1 MEAVKTF
8 ISYSWTN
15 PIHEQWVIDL
25 ATELRESG
33 VDVILDKWDLKEGHD
48 TLMFMEKMVS
58 DPEIKKVLM
67 ICDKKYTDKAD
78 HRNGGV
84 GTEAQII
91 SQEVYEKQTQE
102 KFVAAVVEKDENGRP
117 CLPIYYKS
125 RKYIDFTNI
134 DKYSESFEQLVRWI
148 YNEPFYKK
156 PALGKKP
163 FFLDNE
169 ESLSLKTATIHKRL
183 ITALKEGKPNVD
195 GILNEYLNTFVE
207 NLEEFRITKTEGEYD
222 NALIK
227 NIEMFLP
234 YRDEFIDVIIN
245 TCQYTPDKLN
255 FNYFHKFF
263 ENIIHYTYKP
273 QNATFF
279 YEYDLDNFKFIINE
293 LFLYFVAILLKHE
306 QFKKLDS
313 FLNEQFYDENS
324 KRYNTESM
332 VNFTHYRYNLKSLE
346 IRNSRLGLN
355 LLSLQGH
362 LIRERAEHG
371 SVKFEKLMQA
381 DFILYLRS
389 ELKRTEFANTYYPK
403 TWFPNT
409 LIYAERMYQPFEI
422 FARAQSKAYFD
433 KMKCILDINDK
444 NELDRLFT
452 EFETGKRK
460 TPTWDIFETFNPC
473 TLGNSKKLAIL
484 K

>member
-1 MEAVKTF
+1 MNTVKTF

-15 PIHEQWVIDL
+15 PIHEQWVLNL

-48 TLMFMEKMVS
+48 TLAFMEKMVS

-67 ICDKKYTDKAD
+67 VCDKKYADKAD

-102 KFVAAVVEKDENGRP
+102 KFVAAVVEKDENGKP

-125 RKYIDFTNI
+125 RMYIDFTDL
-134 DKYSESFEQLVRWI
+134 DKYSESLEQLVRWI
-148 YNEPFYKK
+148 YDEPFYKK

-163 FFLDNE
+163 IFLDNE
-169 ESLSLKTATIHKRL
+169 QSISLKTVTIHKRL
-183 ITALKEGKPNVD
+183 TNALKEGKTNVG

-207 NLEEFRITKTEGEYD
+207 NLEEFRITRAEGEYD
-222 NALIK
+222 DALIE
-227 NIEMFLP
+227 NIKMFLP
-234 YRDEFIDVIIN
+234 YRNEFIEVIIN
-245 TCQYTPDKLN
+245 VCQYAPENMHFDH
-255 FNYFHKFF
+255 FHKFF
-263 ENIIHYTYKP
+263 ENIIHYTYRP
-273 QNATFF
+273 QNITSF
-279 YEYDLDNFKFIINE
+279 YEYDWDNFKFMINE
-293 LFLYFVAILLKHE
+293 LFLYFVAVLLKYERFE
-306 QFKKLDS
+306 QLDS

-324 KRYNTESM
+324 RRNNTDPM
-332 VNFTHYRYNLKSLE
+332 VNFTHYRYYLKSLE
-346 IRNSRLGLN
+346 IRKSRLGLN
-355 LLSLQGH
+355 LYSLQSH
-362 LIRERAEHG
+362 LIKNRAEH
-371 SVKFEKLMQA
+371 STIKFNQLMQA

-389 ELKRTEFANTYYPK
+389 ELHRNEMTQAYYPK
-403 TWFPNT
+403 TWFPDT
-409 LIYAERMYQPFEI
+409 LIYAVNEYKPFEI

-444 NELDRLFT
+444 NQLDKLFT
-452 EFETGKRK
+452 EFETGKIN
-460 TPTWDIFETFNPC
+460 TPKWDIFETFYPC
-473 TLGNSKKLAIL
+473 TLGNSKKLSTL